1 MTSELHT
8 VLLEHLENDAQPLH
22 EAEAELCL
30 AQLRNMNTIYTTII
44 EVYTL
49 VTLLI
54 NFILDQ
60 FITYTSPMTFVKQ
73 LLRRLMLELSKNKA

>member
-54 NFILDQ
+54 NFTLDQ
-60 FITYTSPMTFVKQ
+60 FITYTGPLTCVKQ

>member
-60 FITYTSPMTFVKQ
+60 FITYTGPLTCVKQ

>member
-54 NFILDQ
+54 NFTLDQ